1 MQERKFE
8 ELEDRASFFEKADD
22 LKQLEARTRV
32 HKEIE
37 AMKAEGK
44 ALELSEEEENMLRS
58 FRRFKLRMRKRV
70 ETFTWQTRVGD
81 DVVLVKETG
90 NIVHPNEVGSQVYSS
105 RHLCL
110 AADRGLSQREALEE
124 MKGAASQPEAGKE
137 RSEVR

>member
-90 NIVHPNEVGSQVYSS
+90 NIVHPNEVWS
-105 RHLCL
+105 
-110 AADRGLSQREALEE
+110 
-124 MKGAASQPEAGKE
+124 
-137 RSEVR
+137 